1 MRNTYA
7 IAWKE
12 IKGYF
17 TSPVAYVVA
26 LIFVALTGYFFVRS
40 VDSILSGA
48 NFPEASLRGL
58 LTQISI
64 FILPWLAPVL
74 TMRLLAEE
82 QKMGTI
88 ELLLTSP
95 VKDWEVVL
103 GKFFASMV
111 FFLGALSLTLW
122 YVLMLEWRG
131 NPEIGPLLSG
141 YLGIILYG
149 GAAIAI
155 GLLASSFTSNQIIAA
170 VVSLGILVLLTF
182 LEVGAD
188 QVTGIAST
196 IVGQMGMTTHFDDFV
211 RGVIDTSNVV
221 YYVSV
226 MAAALFLTVRSLE
239 TRRWR

>member
-1 MRNTYA
+1 MRNTWA

-12 IKGYF
+12 TKGYF
-17 TSPVAYVVA
+17 SSPVAYVVA
-26 LIFVALTGYFFVRS
+26 LIFVALTGYFFVQS
-40 VDSILSGA
+40 VERPAPGA
-48 NFPEASLRGL
+48 TFPEASLREL
-58 LTQISI
+58 FQQMSV

-103 GKFFASMV
+103 GKFIASLT
-111 FFLGALSLTLW
+111 FYLGALALTLW
-122 YVLMLEWRG
+122 YVIMLIWRG
-131 NPEIGPLLSG
+131 DPEPGPLLSG

-149 GAAIAI
+149 AAAIAI
-155 GLLASSFTSNQIIAA
+155 GLLASSLTNNQIIAA

-188 QVTGIAST
+188 QVTGVGST
-196 IVGQMGMTTHFDDFV
+196 IVAQLGLTTHLDDFI
-211 RGVIDTSNVV
+211 RGVIDTNHIV
-221 YYVSV
+221 YFISLIAVF
-226 MAAALFLTVRSLE
+226 LFLTVRVLE
-239 TRRWR
+239 ARRWR